1 MTDETCNICK
11 LSERNCNCSMAQ
23 AIKTVTEISQRHW
36 KKIMSQYGMSI
47 EPQVDFH
54 KYDKEEK

>member
-1 MTDETCNICK
+1 
-11 LSERNCNCSMAQ
+11 MAQ